1 MRPAFLRRSH
11 EFERLFLQTKWQK
24 EYFEET
30 TLTAVLNPIGL
41 LQCVSFVDI
50 LLTAQKNAD
59 RSDNVD
65 SRLVGKRIQM
75 VRKERGLTQE
85 QLSQLV
91 DLSPNYLS
99 NIETGLKT
107 PKLDTFVEII
117 NALQCD
123 ANSLLADVVDATTAK
138 ESGQLSKALAEL
150 PASEQRRILK
160 VVEVLVA
167 ESKKQ
172 T

>member
-1 MRPAFLRRSH
+1 M
-11 EFERLFLQTKWQK
+11 
-24 EYFEET
+24 
-30 TLTAVLNPIGL
+30 
-41 LQCVSFVDI
+41 
-50 LLTAQKNAD
+50 
-59 RSDNVD
+59 D

-123 ANSLLADVVDATTAK
+123 ANSLLADVVDTAQ

-160 VVEVLVA
+160 VVEVLIA

>member
-1 MRPAFLRRSH
+1 M
-11 EFERLFLQTKWQK
+11 
-24 EYFEET
+24 
-30 TLTAVLNPIGL
+30 
-41 LQCVSFVDI
+41 
-50 LLTAQKNAD
+50 
-59 RSDNVD
+59 D

-117 NALQCD
+117 NALRCD